1 MKGTRRAPGEG
12 SVFKLQSGKW
22 RAQVR
27 YRLPDGKMKP
37 LTKTCRT
44 KTEAVEQ
51 LRELNERIARMG
63 ARGFECTELG
73 TYLDE
78 WHKLRKNSGRI
89 RASTAVEEKRHL
101 DRLKIAFGT
110 IEIIDLQ
117 RRHVRAAMASLAA
130 GELSGKVR
138 TQGQVLATLRKALS
152 DAVREE
158 RIDRNPC
165 DHVEGPR
172 RAKASMESF
181 SQSEVR
187 TILEELDRE
196 HVGKAPDQP
205 FAALVHVLLFTGVR
219 VGEALALT
227 WGDVNFRKKTITV
240 DATLKEVRGK
250 LERHETKTGKRR
262 VIRLPDA
269 VLARL
274 KPLRGATIDMRR
286 REASVFRTSKGT
298 PLRQSNLLRRRWH
311 PMLER
316 IKMERCGFHKLRH
329 THASLLI
336 AGGVDLV
343 TLANRLGHSDSSTTL
358 RVYAHPFQE
367 RDAAASESF
376 EQLVTGTP
384 DTKLQVS

>member
-1 MKGTRRAPGEG
+1 M
-12 SVFKLQSGKW
+12 FKLQNGKW

-44 KTEAVEQ
+44 KSQAVEQ
-51 LRELNERIARMG
+51 LRALNERIARMG
-63 ARGFECTELG
+63 ARGFESAELG
-73 TYLDE
+73 PYLDE
-78 WHKLRKNSGRI
+78 WHKLRKSSGRI
-89 RASTAVEEKRHL
+89 RASTAVEEKRHV
-101 DRLKIAFGT
+101 DRLKLAFGAVDLV
-110 IEIIDLQ
+110 DLQ
-117 RRHVRAAMASLAA
+117 RRHVRAAIASLAS
-130 GELSGKVR
+130 GELNGKVR

-158 RIDRNPC
+158 RMDRNPC
-165 DHVEGPR
+165 DHIEGPR
-172 RAKASMESF
+172 RAKAAMESF
-181 SQSEVR
+181 SQADVR
-187 TILEELDRE
+187 KILEELDRE
-196 HVGKAPDQP
+196 HDGKAPDQA
-205 FAALVHVLLFTGVR
+205 FAALVHVLLFSGVR

-227 WGDVNFRKKTITV
+227 WGDVDFRKKTITV
-240 DATLKEVRGK
+240 DATLKEVRGS
-250 LERHETKTGKRR
+250 LQRHATKTGKRR

-274 KPLRGATIDMRR
+274 KPLRGTRIDTRR
-286 REASVFRTSKGT
+286 RESSVFRTSRGT

-311 PMLER
+311 PLLKRIELEQ
-316 IKMERCGFHKLRH
+316 CGFHKLRH

-376 EQLVTGTP
+376 EQLVTGAS
-384 DTKLQVS
+384 DSKLQVS